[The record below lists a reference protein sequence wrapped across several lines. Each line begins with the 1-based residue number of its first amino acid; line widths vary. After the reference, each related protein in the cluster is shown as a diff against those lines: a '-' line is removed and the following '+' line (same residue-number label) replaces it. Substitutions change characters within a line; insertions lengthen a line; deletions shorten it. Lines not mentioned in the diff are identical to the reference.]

1 MTQFDDWHFGQPQLS
16 CSGQTT
22 VAGNDSLAPIHQNG
36 IGPAEFDN
44 AGGEFRHLC
53 IGMRAWITRKGD
65 QRLDL
70 PVLDAQGFNHRNAK
84 TRHRGG
90 S

>member
-1 MTQFDDWHFGQPQLS
+1 MTQFDDRHFGQPQLARGS
-16 CSGQTT
+16 QTT
-22 VAGNDSLAPIHQNG
+22 VAGNDALAPIHQDG
-36 IGPAEFDN
+36 VGPAEFDN
-44 AGGEFRHLC
+44 AGGEFRHLS
-53 IGMRAWITRKGD
+53 IGMRAGITRKRD